1 MNKCREEFEKLPEI
15 VEILSSGYYYFLEDP
30 NEYNSDVEGVIT
42 DTIDL
47 AWCLYQKQQKQI
59 DYLNKCH
66 TSRVAELVRL
76 NQVKADRLVDLQKR
90 VDDLEQA
97 IQHCFEVDEV
107 MRMKFE
113 KIYKETDGNY
123 LHVLDRYDTE
133 TDSYPNNDYVQM
145 RYEWFRAGSESR
157 QSKLDEFKKGK
168 SLQEL
173 EINQLAQANQQWKL
187 LNDELKKKLDA
198 VKLLL
203 PSLKAENDLWGC
215 EQVQKQLELLEQAMK

>member
-1 MNKCREEFEKLPEI
+1 MDKCREEFEEAFPIPAHWIEFNEK
-15 VEILSSGYYYFLEDP
+15 S
-30 NEYNSDVEGVIT
+30 NEYYCPYVADAKAFE
-42 DTIDL
+42 
-47 AWCLYQKQQKQI
+47 YQSQWVVWQYQQERI

-66 TSRVAELVRL
+66 NSRVAELVRL
-76 NQVKADRLVDLQKR
+76 NQVKVDRLVDLQKR

-145 RYEWFRAGSESR
+145 RYEWFRAGNESR
-157 QSKLDEFKKGK
+157 QT
-168 SLQEL
+168 
-173 EINQLAQANQQWKL
+173 EI
-187 LNDELKKKLDA
+187 DELQREIDEI
-198 VKLLL
+198 
-203 PSLKAENDLWGC
+203 S
-215 EQVQKQLELLEQAMK
+215 